1 MPLSGRKILVAEDE
15 PDQLDFIKTVLEDSG
30 AAVVVAH
37 NGTEAL
43 SLVRS
48 ELPHAM
54 TLDINMPGTDVMDLL
69 GELKGD
75 DVVVLDLRGL
85 SDVCD
90 FFVLGTGQADVQVKA
105 IAQAVVVAVAVP
117 EVRRPVPVAVE
128 ERIDA
133 MELEHL
139 TNAQQPNSLFCSRAE
154 SNEPEFRALEMET
167 ALLRNDWRGEAKEAD
182 APQPQHAQRYAS
194 DKNLPEGTRFE

>member
-30 AAVVVAH
+30 ATVIVAQ

-54 TLDINMPGTDVMDLL
+54 TLDINMPGTDVMELL

-75 DVVVLDLRGL
+75 ETLNELKICIVSGRPELRLVLRDRNLNANSYL
-85 SDVCD
+85 DKP
-90 FFVLGTGQADVQVKA
+90 FTG
-105 IAQAVVVAVAVP
+105 
-117 EVRRPVPVAVE
+117 E
-128 ERIDA
+128 E
-133 MELEHL
+133 LV
-139 TNAQQPNSLFCSRAE
+139 
-154 SNEPEFRALEMET
+154 T
-167 ALLRNDWRGEAKEAD
+167 ALQELLAN
-182 APQPQHAQRYAS
+182 
-194 DKNLPEGTRFE
+194 

>member
-54 TLDINMPGTDVMDLL
+54 TLDINMPGTDAMELL

-75 DVVVLDLRGL
+75 ETFNGLKICIVSGRPELRLVLRDRNLNANTYL
-85 SDVCD
+85 DKP
-90 FFVLGTGQADVQVKA
+90 FTG
-105 IAQAVVVAVAVP
+105 
-117 EVRRPVPVAVE
+117 EELVE
-128 ERIDA
+128 SIQKL
-133 MELEHL
+133 LE
-139 TNAQQPNSLFCSRAE
+139 
-154 SNEPEFRALEMET
+154 
-167 ALLRNDWRGEAKEAD
+167 D
-182 APQPQHAQRYAS
+182 
-194 DKNLPEGTRFE
+194 

>member
-30 AAVVVAH
+30 ATVIVAH

-75 DVVVLDLRGL
+75 ETLNGLKICIVSGRPELRLVLRDRNLNANAYL
-85 SDVCD
+85 DKP
-90 FFVLGTGQADVQVKA
+90 FTGEELVKS
-105 IAQAVVVAVAVP
+105 IQK
-117 EVRRPVPVAVE
+117 
-128 ERIDA
+128 
-133 MELEHL
+133 
-139 TNAQQPNSLFCSRAE
+139 
-154 SNEPEFRALEMET
+154 
-167 ALLRNDWRGEAKEAD
+167 LLAG
-182 APQPQHAQRYAS
+182 
-194 DKNLPEGTRFE
+194 